1 MSTAT
6 TASAPS
12 FQLTNGLSTE
22 ISILQ
27 SILKRNY
34 HAHHRTKYFRH
45 VQMSLLHL
53 NRHSIITHLE
63 EIGYFIQM
71 YRLKYLSKKRIGVTS
86 SSELS
91 HEDYELINDR
101 KTVLNVPLN
110 NKQGTSTKKQEQL
123 FHNLQWLNHCI
134 IHTLPEAINRIEN
147 TCNMIT
153 EENIS
158 KGYYLSLSCVIVAS
172 FARVRHILL
181 HLGRNNI
188 HEFLMYLE
196 CSSIEKNDNNVLINS
211 IIKTFCTLPDN
222 CIGKFMVKQ
231 NVSQNQQHNH
241 HDQNEMNKSS
251 RIINNVSSSSQ
262 QQEDIGES
270 IHSNNNGVT
279 LITSSND
286 NSKKRKESSL
296 SLSKSKKKQN
306 KNNNDVHPANIISK
320 PIKNKMNKNGIYV
333 ETTTTALESISKKK
347 KKQLEQNIKSSNN
360 NNNSTINATNQS
372 KKRNEILSS
381 NGSGSTGSLSKSKKK
396 KKRKKKILSNLD
408 DIFKA

>member
-1 MSTAT
+1 MSTTT

-63 EIGYFIQM
+63 EIAYFIQM

-110 NKQGTSTKKQEQL
+110 NKQGTSTNKQEQL
-123 FHNLQWLNHCI
+123 CHNLQWLNHCI

-147 TCNMIT
+147 TCDMIT

-181 HLGRNNI
+181 HLGRNTI

-196 CSSIEKNDNNVLINS
+196 CSTIEKNDNNVLINS

-222 CIGKFMVKQ
+222 CIGKFMAKQ
-231 NVSQNQQHNH
+231 NHD
-241 HDQNEMNKSS
+241 DQNEMNKSS

-296 SLSKSKKKQN
+296 SKSKKKQN
-306 KNNNDVHPANIISK
+306 KKNSDVHPSNIISK
-320 PIKNKMNKNGIYV
+320 PIKNKMNKNGIYI
-333 ETTTTALESISKKK
+333 ETTALESISKKK
-347 KKQLEQNIKSSNN
+347 KKQLEQNIKS

-396 KKRKKKILSNLD
+396 KKRKKKNLSTLD